1 MHAASFSFRYVESA
15 SEVINAISATCL
27 QFGNTALHEASL
39 NDHFEIVKLLLEH
52 KDHKANIKL
61 QNNVMAI
68 WV

>member
-1 MHAASFSFRYVESA
+1 M
-15 SEVINAISATCL
+15 

-61 QNNVMAI
+61 QNNVMASWLCLRI
-68 WV
+68 SWCDGLYLGHAV